1 MLTGMEFDSAGLAA
15 RSAEQQW
22 RGGWLVANSAIQFAT
37 EGVRD
42 TCSGSVEQS
51 LEVCQQRATDSVCDS
66 CNREF
71 GIIVRFSVPS
81 ARTTTPHHTAAN
93 EDHPSPGD
101 RSFDYDQGVS
111 FQYDDGS
118 LARTNERGDLISDH
132 E

>member
-22 RGGWLVANSAIQFAT
+22 RGGWLVANSAIQLAT

-81 ARTTTPHHTAAN
+81 ARTTTPH
-93 EDHPSPGD
+93 
-101 RSFDYDQGVS
+101 R
-111 FQYDDGS
+111 
-118 LARTNERGDLISDH
+118 RERGSSITR
-132 E
+132 